1 MKPLID
7 GYRRFRAGA
16 WPNYRELYQRLAAGG
31 QSPKT
36 MIIACA
42 DSRVDPQMIF
52 DAGPGEL
59 FVARNVANL
68 VPPFERDTAYHGTSA
83 AVEFAVRVLEV
94 RDLVVMGHGL
104 CGGVR
109 ALLEGTPAAAS
120 DFVAHWVDMARPA
133 RERAIATGE
142 TGEELQRACEHE
154 CVKLS
159 LTNLQSFPW
168 IAERVAAGTLR
179 LHGCWFAVSS
189 GRLMLLD
196 ENGQF
201 APPAEGDD

>member
-7 GYRRFRAGA
+7 GYRRFRSGA
-16 WPNYRELYQRLAAGG
+16 WPNYRELYQKLAESG

-68 VPPFERDTAYHGTSA
+68 IPPFEKDAAYHGTSA

-109 ALLEGTPAAAS
+109 ALLEGTPPEGS

-133 RERAIATGE
+133 RERAVATGE
-142 TGEELQRACEHE
+142 TGEELQRVCEHE

-159 LTNLQSFPW
+159 LTNLQTFPW
-168 IAERVAAGTLR
+168 IADRVAAGKLR
-179 LHGCWFAVSS
+179 LHGCWFAVAS
-189 GRLMLLD
+189 GRLMLMD
-196 ENGQF
+196 ERGQF
-201 APPAEGDD
+201 APPGEGND

>member
-1 MKPLID
+1 MKSLID
-7 GYRRFRAGA
+7 GYRRFRTGA

-68 VPPFERDTAYHGTSA
+68 VPPFERDAAYHGTSA

-109 ALLEGTPAAAS
+109 ALLEGTPPTGS
-120 DFVAHWVDMARPA
+120 DFVTHWVDMARPA
-133 RERAIATGE
+133 RDRAIATGE
-142 TGEELQRACEHE
+142 TGEELQRTCEHE

-159 LTNLQSFPW
+159 LANLLSFPW
-168 IAERVAAGTLR
+168 IAERVAAGKLT
-179 LHGCWFAVSS
+179 LHGCWFAVAS

-196 ENGQF
+196 ENGRF